1 MRQLGLDLL
10 LLLLAGLIRASLGLS
25 WPFCEEVL
33 QAGQGFG
40 GAVTI
45 TRNCLW
51 KPQVHFVS
59 TITGRLDGADE
70 GPLSVPTIALAPGD
84 IVETSSG
91 PNRVVLND
99 VVLTNFSLT
108 HPTRDAQVMWP
119 RGLIS
124 PGLQPG
130 TTLPRRLYMQD
141 VQLLVDG
148 GTLQQYLRFFTA
160 PGPNNTLVYTDNATF
175 LHIPFWSDDLTFIN
189 NVGLLLA
196 PAVGDPAVLALTKPA
211 AGRNYVLAAD
221 HATLVPLLQAAGS
234 TSTSIPL
241 LVYIATNVSFGRP
254 EDTAVGLAINR
265 PVYLVGRV
273 TMPTSID
280 FGMAVNQLVL
290 LGSFSRMTL
299 AQLVL
304 ENLAPGDER
313 SVDFAGSDVDV
324 TMGYNMWPM
333 LYPRSSNR
341 LSLHNCTV
349 VLSTLELEEYLYKA
363 TLFKVQPA
371 GFPAALASLDAVISS
386 WWVAWLPEHS
396 TVETLQQQSSAM
408 SVLSCNYTSTPL
420 IAPRL
425 PLPMRFD
432 NGSSPQ
438 QPQSA
443 SGSDQHSLTHVDAS
457 GVKGPLPRGSVV
469 GPSSNSSSATEMV
482 LLTTNMSF
490 GISSSSS
497 PVVEQQLRQH
507 LSAAGD
513 SNPLLRHTLMGIADP
528 PVTLDMG
535 YSTDFVVLGPDAAPG
550 QLSIINLAMLRLSQG
565 PAAFL
570 PSANLQT
577 PEVWTHLLW
586 SIPRPRGSATV
597 WVSNVTLWVPA
608 AEYSYIRSHTGDS
621 DTNFTIDLTG
631 GQQMQ
636 FSNVVDRRA
645 QGVYVGNYKGPG
657 LQGSSLWLRL
667 EAGWGQDSSGPRG
680 FWNTATAQHSGRMS
694 DAVVVVLAVCL
705 VTAVVASVLA
715 CLAVVL
721 WRKRAAEARLAAAAM
736 AAAEQG
742 KAGLGPSMHGDQAP
756 SQRSSGSAER
766 EQGGSGSAARL
777 ELSLQEPVHD
787 SSDSY
792 PLQDRALLTAEL
804 ARSQLLGNRR
814 SRHEGG
820 SEDGDS
826 GVGLWQ
832 QQQQGLRQP
841 PPAAVANAAS
851 DAALQRLHSA
861 ITTMSQDVLS
871 RRLQVSSGNA
881 LSGQSSGASTAG
893 GAGPLSRPSPLGL
906 ARESPHAHF
915 LQQQQQQQQQPQDG
929 RASGSFGA
937 AGAASDVSS
946 QKSLP
951 AQDAAAA
958 AGDAAEADDA
968 AAAAAAQQQQQQG
981 RPVSNSGSMARV
993 SHPGSN
999 MLGELKLLQLVGQ
1012 GTFGQV
1018 YKALWRRRC
1027 VAVKVLQ
1034 LPATAGNSDVSPWAG
1049 VARVSS
1055 HREKMAVME
1064 TVVSTTMSHPNIV
1077 QVYTA
1082 SAVRSVHADST
1093 ASSRQHARADGGGS
1107 SSSSDAGD
1115 AEHKPVL
1122 VGWELRLVMEFCD
1135 AGSLRTAL
1143 DHKLL
1148 IDRTTGLPALE
1159 CVLFLAHDVA
1169 CAMIHLHSEHLLH
1182 GDLKA
1187 SNVLLK
1193 RTAPRL
1199 PVWPEQAAAA
1209 AAAAGGHG
1217 RRTGQLVGLGLGLMA
1232 KVADFGLSLTLGP
1245 ADTHV
1250 SQMHM
1255 GTLTHM
1261 APELLLHGHAS
1272 RASDVYA
1279 YGILLWE
1286 LATGRRPYSG
1296 TPVGMLA
1303 HKVAQQGWRPAW
1315 PGGCCE
1321 PVQALTE
1328 MCWAQDPADRPSFD
1342 AIVAQLEDMAGQLDA
1357 LKQQQAQQMAAAAAP
1372 LCAAGTASH
1381 PEVGE
1386 LGHELTPSMMADLM
1400 PSGFSGGSGQHEQ
1413 MQQEGGSGTALY
1425 EMSQL
1430 SCGSDREHQQ
1440 H

>member
-1 MRQLGLDLL
+1 MRQLGLGLL

-59 TITGRLDGADE
+59 TITGRLDGADG

-108 HPTRDAQVMWP
+108 NPTRDAQVMWP

-196 PAVGDPAVLALTKPA
+196 PAVGDPAVLALTEPA

-241 LVYIATNVSFGRP
+241 LVYIATNVSLGRP

-273 TMPTSID
+273 TMPTSVD

-290 LGSFSRMTL
+290 LGSLSRMTL
-299 AQLVL
+299 AQLVV

-432 NGSSPQ
+432 GSSPQQQ

-443 SGSDQHSLTHVDAS
+443 SGSDHSLTHVDAR

-608 AEYSYIRSHTGDS
+608 AEYSYIRSLTGDS
-621 DTNFTIDLTG
+621 DTNFTIDLAG

-742 KAGLGPSMHGDQAP
+742 KAGLGPNMHGDQAP

-826 GVGLWQ
+826 GVGSWQ

-871 RRLQVSSGNA
+871 RRLQVSSVNA

-929 RASGSFGA
+929 RASGSIGA
-937 AGAASDVSS
+937 V
-946 QKSLP
+946 
-951 AQDAAAA
+951 
-958 AGDAAEADDA
+958 
-968 AAAAAAQQQQQQG
+968 
-981 RPVSNSGSMARV
+981 
-993 SHPGSN
+993 
-999 MLGELKLLQLVGQ
+999 
-1012 GTFGQV
+1012 
-1018 YKALWRRRC
+1018 
-1027 VAVKVLQ
+1027 VKVLQ

-1381 PEVGE
+1381 PELGE

-1400 PSGFSGGSGQHEQ
+1400 PSGFSGGSGQQEQ